1 MKIAVDAMGGDYAP
15 HEIIKGVIAAV
26 DEYNVEI
33 ILVGNEQQIKKEL
46 NKYTIK
52 EDRITIVDASDVVEM
67 GEAPV
72 TAIRKKP
79 NSSIM
84 VATDLVKNK
93 KAEAIISAG
102 NTGAAMAAAKLRLR
116 SIKGIERP
124 AIAAVLPTETGHTL
138 LLDVGANVDCKPKH
152 LLHFALMGSIYV
164 QEIWGIKSPRIGLLN
179 IGEEEGKG
187 NDLSNLSYEIL
198 KLSNLNFVGNIEGRD
213 ITRGKADVIVCD
225 GFVGNVVLK
234 FGEGLAGSIFHL
246 IKAGIGNSFLAKIGS
261 FLMASVFK
269 NLKKTTDYTEY
280 GGAPLLGVNG
290 VAIISHGSSKEKA
303 IKNAIRVAKE
313 SIENRIVER
322 IEQGVINLGVEENK

>member
-52 EDRITIVDASDVVEM
+52 EDKITIVDASDVVEM

-138 LLDVGANVDCKPKH
+138 LLDVGVVTTA
-152 LLHFALMGSIYV
+152 S
-164 QEIWGIKSPRIGLLN
+164 SP
-179 IGEEEGKG
+179 GK
-187 NDLSNLSYEIL
+187 L
-198 KLSNLNFVGNIEGRD
+198 
-213 ITRGKADVIVCD
+213 
-225 GFVGNVVLK
+225 
-234 FGEGLAGSIFHL
+234 
-246 IKAGIGNSFLAKIGS
+246 
-261 FLMASVFK
+261 
-269 NLKKTTDYTEY
+269 
-280 GGAPLLGVNG
+280 
-290 VAIISHGSSKEKA
+290 
-303 IKNAIRVAKE
+303 
-313 SIENRIVER
+313 
-322 IEQGVINLGVEENK
+322 